1 MSLSFKRL
9 AIQTDRQID
18 SRACSSEVV
27 EHRFEK
33 PGVTGSIPVKPIIE
47 NFIERNKMDFRAE
60 IKKLMKQKK
69 VSISKLARDADLNY
83 GTVYY
88 FLKGTSQMRTSNLE
102 KLFDILNK
110 I

>member
-1 MSLSFKRL
+1 MVFVYGE
-9 AIQTDRQID
+9 Q
-18 SRACSSEVV
+18 SR
-27 EHRFEK
+27 K
-33 PGVTGSIPVKPIIE
+33 D
-47 NFIERNKMDFRAE
+47 KMDFRSK

-69 VSISKLARDADLNY
+69 ISIAKLARHADLNY

-88 FLKGTSQMRTSNLE
+88 FLKGKDIKASNLE